1 MTSQLHFIERGLGTP
16 LLFLHGFT
24 VDHRIMLPLDQ
35 NFAPDARWQR
45 IYVDLPGFGQSPALA
60 RPSSADATLHALVD
74 FVKERIGS
82 RRFAVMGSSFGALMA
97 RGLVAEFGD
106 QVIGLGMLCPV
117 VGSLSSRVLPAKTVL
132 RSNPALLATL
142 DAQDARDYAAM
153 AVIQSEE
160 NWALFRDHALPGI
173 RCHDR
178 AAAVELAQRFDLS
191 FDLENQDVFDGPSL
205 LITGRQ
211 DHAVGY
217 LDQMALVSLH
227 SRLSNLTL
235 DGAGH
240 NAHFDQPALVNA
252 AFRDWLA
259 RMQQ

>member
-1 MTSQLHFIERGLGTP
+1 MTSQLHSVVRGSGTP
-16 LLFLHGFT
+16 LLFIHGFT
-24 VDHRIMLPLDQ
+24 VDHRILLPFDQ
-35 NFAPDARWQR
+35 NFAADAAWQR
-45 IYVDLPGFGQSPALA
+45 IYVDLPGFGRSPAIA
-60 RPSSADATLHALVD
+60 RPSSADECLRALVE
-74 FVKERIGS
+74 FVEERIGT
-82 RRFAVMGSSFGALMA
+82 RRFAVMGSSFGGLMA

-117 VGSLSSRVLPAKTVL
+117 VGPLATRTLPAKNVL
-132 RSNPALLATL
+132 QSDAALLAGL
-142 DAQDARDYAAM
+142 EPEDARDYAAM

-160 NWALFRDHALPGI
+160 NWALFRDHVLPGI

-178 AAAVELAQRFDLS
+178 EAAAELAERFDLS
-191 FDLENQDVFDGPSL
+191 PAADGHDTFTGPSL

-217 LDQMALVSLH
+217 LDQLAFISRYPQLTSL
-227 SRLSNLTL
+227 TI

-240 NAHFDQPALVNA
+240 NAHFDKPMLVHA

-259 RMQQ
+259 RME